1 MSLSGKDSR
10 RQRKAL
16 LAVGAGAATVAGTLP
31 SSDAFVNPLVRS
43 SAGTAPPTSASLA
56 ATGVSTSRI
65 NGCGAAA
72 TGAAI
77 FAAAAASQS
86 RSRKSRMSAKA
97 ALGKETP
104 AIAAEDVIYDLLQG
118 NQRFMTGAGEKF
130 KTGIK
135 PSELLRENPMAPTV
149 KKALVLSCAYL
160 DVPLDAVFDVEA
172 GQLLSVRVMGFVSG
186 DHDGVMSS
194 VDFALES
201 ADAPPVM
208 IVLGDSDSE
217 PLKAALR
224 VAMKNAGLDA
234 PAGPESSIPEE
245 DLALVKQLL
254 PACEDALIQLPGA
267 PFEKLLEYAVKLN
280 VWNTIENL
288 MTNSPTV
295 FSKVADGD
303 IELHGAFIETET
315 GAVQMLGQHPAQL
328 ALLSTPPRDDRV
340 RVAASPSVPPQEARA
355 ALVAGNRRF
364 SSKKGE
370 IVSAA
375 DEFVLGQLG
384 SEGQQPMASVL
395 ACSDSRQPV
404 ELNFD
409 KRPGD
414 LFVMRTAGNI
424 IAGKG
429 ALLGSAEFAYAALKS
444 KLLVVYGHNKCGAVT
459 AAVKGV
465 NENTA
470 LEDVPGSIGNLLA
483 ELMEAAQQSVKEK
496 PDDDEMDQIQYAVRL
511 NIFIC
516 MKRLLENSDILAT
529 AVKNHDLEIHGA
541 QLDIFTGKI
550 EWLGMHPDQ
559 EKIIGA
565 TDTLHQWQVAP
576 YTHTV
581 TPMGDKAKAVVDK
594 LKAGNA
600 NFVAGTGSRFQPG
613 QMSKAPQAIIVSGT
627 EVKAKPQLLFDTAPG
642 ELVTQRCLGNIIGV
656 PGGSLLNSLEY
667 AVTRFNPP
675 VLVVMGYSNDSV
687 VKQAL
692 DQVQGSEVPP
702 FAMRPVLDQ
711 VSVSAVRALEQ
722 VSQGEVRTSAGS
734 SMKVM
739 RLAVE
744 LNVLYAIEQLLL
756 NSAVV
761 RDAVK
766 AGMEVQGAVLDD
778 VTGTVQFMGPHPKST
793 EIVEIGDRRASG

>member
-1 MSLSGKDSR
+1 M
-10 RQRKAL
+10 KATQAITAEGVIYEL
-16 LAVGAGAATVAGTLP
+16 LA
-31 SSDAFVNPLVRS
+31 
-43 SAGTAPPTSASLA
+43 
-56 ATGVSTSRI
+56 
-65 NGCGAAA
+65 
-72 TGAAI
+72 
-77 FAAAAASQS
+77 
-86 RSRKSRMSAKA
+86 
-97 ALGKETP
+97 
-104 AIAAEDVIYDLLQG
+104 G
-118 NQRFMTGAGEKF
+118 NQRFMTATGTNF
-130 KTGIK
+130 KTGMS
-135 PSELLRENPMAPTV
+135 PSQLLRENPSAPTQ
-149 KKALVLSCAYL
+149 KKALILSCAYL

-201 ADAPPVM
+201 KDAPPVM
-208 IVLGDSDSE
+208 VVLGDSDSE
-217 PLKAALR
+217 PLKAAMR
-224 VAMKNAGLDA
+224 VAMTEAGLDA
-234 PAGPESSIPEE
+234 PAGPQSDVSEAE
-245 DLALVKQLL
+245 LALVQQLL
-254 PACEDALIQLPGA
+254 PACQDALLQLPGA
-267 PFEKLLEYAVKLN
+267 SFDTLLNFAVKLN
-280 VWNTIENL
+280 VWHTIEML
-288 MTNSPTV
+288 LKNSPTV
-295 FSKVADGD
+295 FTQVEEGK
-303 IELHGAFIETET
+303 IQLHGAYIDTET
-315 GAVQMLGQHPAQL
+315 GEVQMLGIHPEQA
-328 ALLSTPPRDDRV
+328 ALMETPPKDDRV
-340 RVAASPSVPPQEARA
+340 RVASSPSVPPPEALA
-355 ALVAGNRRF
+355 ALVAGNSRF
-364 SSKKGE
+364 SNKKGE

-375 DEFVLGQLG
+375 DTFVLGQLG
-384 SEGQQPMASVL
+384 SEGQQPMASIL

-483 ELMEAAQQSVKEK
+483 ELMEAAQQAVKEK
-496 PDDDEMDQIQYAVRL
+496 PDDAEMDQIQYAVRL

-516 MKRLLENSDILAT
+516 MKRLLESSDILAN

-581 TPMGDKAKAVVDK
+581 TPMGSKAQAVVDK

-600 NFVAGTGSRFQPG
+600 NFVAGKGSRFQPG
-613 QMSKAPQAIIVSGT
+613 QMSETPQAIIVSGT
-627 EVKAKPQLLFDTAPG
+627 EVKAKAQLVFDTAPG

-656 PGGSLLNSLEY
+656 PGGSLFNSLEY

-675 VLVVMGYSNDSV
+675 VLVVMGYSDDSV

-722 VSQGEVRTSAGS
+722 VSQGDVRTTAGS

-766 AGMEVQGAVLDD
+766 AGMEVQGAVLDH
-778 VTGTVQFMGPHPKST
+778 VTGEVEFMGPHPKSA
-793 EIVEIGDRRASG
+793 EIVEIGDERAAE